1 MNGPVVLQA
10 LIDADMQRLMEMQA
24 GEIARLRAGLEM
36 MTQML
41 SGNARWHVKVATA
54 ILNGT
59 DCRDLAQVEAIR

>member
-10 LIDADMQRLMEMQA
+10 TIDAEMERIIHVQA
-24 GEIARLRAGLEM
+24 NEIKRLRAGLEM

-41 SGNARWHVKVATA
+41 SGNASWHVKVANA
-54 ILNGT
+54 ILTGT